1 MMLGIIKLTRDEYG
15 EDYLCVREYKLTFL
29 GIPIYR
35 ARFTST
41 NNEALRKLTIIKDT
55 QLHIKGF

>member
-1 MMLGIIKLTRDEYG
+1 MKLQIVKMTRNEYREG
-15 EDYLCVREYKLTFL
+15 FLCIRDYKITFL

-35 ARFTST
+35 AKFTST
-41 NNEALRKLTIIKDT
+41 NNEALRKLTILNES

>member
-1 MMLGIIKLTRDEYG
+1 MKLGIIKMTRNEYREG
-15 EDYLCVREYKLTFL
+15 NLCVRDYKITFF

-41 NNEALRKLTIIKDT
+41 NNQAL
-55 QLHIKGF
+55 